1 MAALFCR
8 CFLAGVFVTAAVA
21 KTAGFGAFAGSI
33 RELRIERLLLSW
45 FAPSWLVPRRLVPG
59 EATAARVIGVLT
71 IGTELDCAVE
81 LLWPRT
87 VRPGAVVAL
96 ALLTAFVLVIVRSMR
111 RRSVTAC
118 ACFGSGGAPL
128 GPVHLVRNAV
138 LGAAAVLVLAHG
150 SGEGFGGGV
159 PAAGAVCAV
168 GGALIATV
176 LVARLDD
183 LVALLSPA
191 APAARVSAARA
202 TPARATPARVSPT
215 RATSAR
221 ATSAA
226 PAAASRPPAPAPVR
240 AGTGSA
246 RRPDPPPG
254 PRGPST
260 R

>member
-8 CFLAGVFVTAAVA
+8 CFLVGVFAAAAAA
-21 KTAGFGAFAGSI
+21 KTAGFRAFAGSI
-33 RELRIERLLLSW
+33 RELRIERLLKSW
-45 FAPSWLVPRRLVPG
+45 LAPSWLLPARFVPG
-59 EATAARVIGVLT
+59 DATAARVIGGLT
-71 IGTELDCAVE
+71 IAAELGCAAE
-81 LLWPRT
+81 LLWPST
-87 VRPGAVVAL
+87 VRAGAVVEF

-128 GPVHLVRNAV
+128 GPAHLVRNAV

-150 SGEGFGGGV
+150 AGGGFGGGV

-191 APAARVSAARA
+191 APAGRV
-202 TPARATPARVSPT
+202 TPARTTSAGATQV
-215 RATSAR
+215 RAT
-221 ATSAA
+221 TAA
-226 PAAASRPPAPAPVR
+226 PAATSRPPAPAPVR
-240 AGTGSA
+240 AGAGSA
-246 RRPDPPPG
+246 RRPGPGPRPG
-254 PRGPST
+254 PRGT
-260 R
+260 TAR